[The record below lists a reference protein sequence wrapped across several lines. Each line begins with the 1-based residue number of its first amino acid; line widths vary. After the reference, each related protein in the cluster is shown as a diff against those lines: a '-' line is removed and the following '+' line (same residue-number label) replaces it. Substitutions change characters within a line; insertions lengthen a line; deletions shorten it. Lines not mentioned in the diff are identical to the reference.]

1 MTPVC
6 ASVPLWHDSNGH
18 PLMDVNTTLALLRSL
33 ADVMSRTGGDP
44 GNWAEVLRI
53 EADAL
58 ECRAIEY
65 GLRRSGG

>member
-1 MTPVC
+1 MIPVC

-33 ADVMSRTGGDP
+33 SEVMSRGEWEAKG
-44 GNWAEVLRI
+44 WAEVLRI

-65 GLRRSGG
+65 GIRRSAG

>member
-6 ASVPLWHDSNGH
+6 SSVPLWHDSNGH

-33 ADVMSRTGGDP
+33 ADVMGQGEGRPDE
-44 GNWAEVLRI
+44 WAEVLRI